1 MVIIS
6 IEGMMGVG
14 KTSLLD
20 NLEKLG
26 YKVYRERVNEW
37 SFLDKFYQDPKRYGL
52 VFQIEILL
60 TFLKYEFDPDEIV
73 FTERCPDTSYSVFSK
88 ILSSDGI
95 LTDEDCITYKKIY
108 DSVNP
113 WKPDIQIFLT
123 APVDICE
130 KRVFKRRDAYEISSE
145 YMKKVERYY
154 NIYIKYNDI
163 PVETI
168 VCDKKS
174 EDVLEDV
181 LKIVKRI
188 KNCS

>member
-6 IEGMMGVG
+6 IEGLMGVG

-37 SFLDKFYQDPKRYGL
+37 SFLEKYGL

-60 TFLKYEFDPDEIV
+60 TFLKYEFDSDEIV

-95 LTDEDCITYKKIY
+95 LTDEDCITYKKIF

-113 WKPDIQIFLT
+113 WKPDMQIFMT
-123 APVDICE
+123 APVDVCE
-130 KRVFKRRDAYEISSE
+130 NRVLKRRDAYEISSE

-163 PVETI
+163 PVETV
-168 VCDKKS
+168 VCDKQS
-174 EDVLEDV
+174 EDVLQDV
-181 LKIVKRI
+181 LKIVERI